1 MTFLTRDNNDNV
13 ITSSLGGSKGHVKKG
28 AKHLVAYKF
37 NKEAPSMSLNG
48 SPFEHGSKHTKDNQ
62 AFTIGVK
69 AYVGGGTPTD
79 GFVGKVQEVMIFNS
93 DLGDEEASEVMN
105 HLAVKWQIESMADDI
120 DLRSAAPIA
129 AIGPDDDEDAQ
140 ESFVDT
146 DTIEAQIKMAEQ
158 KKREEDERVKDKFD
172 PSNRSEKTK
181 RLDDIHAKAIE
192 ESRLKSEEEV
202 KERQKV
208 AQEDLGDPFDALY
221 TVEKANRHVPGPC
234 EKAGDSFK
242 GVPLKVWERGEKGR
256 KGKERH
262 TQKRQIALDQPRAN
276 FPRFATRRF

>member
-1 MTFLTRDNNDNV
+1 M
-13 ITSSLGGSKGHVKKG
+13 
-28 AKHLVAYKF
+28 
-37 NKEAPSMSLNG
+37 
-48 SPFEHGSKHTKDNQ
+48 
-62 AFTIGVK
+62 
-69 AYVGGGTPTD
+69 
-79 GFVGKVQEVMIFNS
+79 
-93 DLGDEEASEVMN
+93 
-105 HLAVKWQIESMADDI
+105 
-120 DLRSAAPIA
+120 
-129 AIGPDDDEDAQ
+129 
-140 ESFVDT
+140 
-146 DTIEAQIKMAEQ
+146 
-158 KKREEDERVKDKFD
+158 KDKFD